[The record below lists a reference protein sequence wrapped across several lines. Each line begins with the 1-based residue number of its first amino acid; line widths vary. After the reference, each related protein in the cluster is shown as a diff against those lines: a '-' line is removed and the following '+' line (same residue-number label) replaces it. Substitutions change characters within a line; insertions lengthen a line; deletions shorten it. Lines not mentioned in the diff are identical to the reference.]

1 MVSSPSP
8 LHSPSAGR
16 PRRSS
21 RGSMRMRRPVA
32 IGLARITA
40 QLVGAAHHQ
49 GTALPGL
56 LADRIWP
63 EALVTLAN
71 QLGATVLVVGTN
83 GKTTTAGLIAE
94 ILRSGAREPI
104 ANRSGANMR
113 QGLMT
118 SLVRESDLGG
128 RLRPDP
134 VGPPEAVFE
143 VDEATLG
150 QVLPGLG
157 PCVIVATNLFR
168 DQLDRYGEP
177 DAIVDRWVTAMATAA
192 EGSSFV
198 YCADDPRLAMLAS
211 ASRLP
216 TRSFGLVAMPTDRDQ
231 RSSEVGAI
239 ADPVAC
245 RRCGRQLTYAWRSI
259 GHLGAYSCPAGHIRR
274 ASRISR
280 SNGSATSRSPDH
292 GGRGPRGRP
301 SGSVERSGAPSSDPD
316 CPVSR
321 MHTTSPRPWLR
332 ARDRPRRPLECRG
345 DRRLPRCVR
354 EERMGVIDG
363 RHVVLMLIKNTVSL
377 AETVRLGASYA
388 PDAVV
393 LGLNDAA
400 ADGRDISWI
409 WDAPSPSWSRGA
421 TSCSLAPGQ
430 RISVCA
436 SSTTRGRRSVLR
448 SHSRCASRWLTRSM
462 SPCREHLGMESWS
475 SRRRTPLSWPCDR
488 SPSDEGLRLL
498 RRADGR
504 AGP

>member
-1 MVSSPSP
+1 
-8 LHSPSAGR
+8 
-16 PRRSS
+16 
-21 RGSMRMRRPVA
+21 MRRPVA

-274 ASRISR
+274 A
-280 SNGSATSRSPDH
+280 APDIAIEWF
-292 GGRGPRGRP
+292 GNEPK
-301 SGSVERSGAPSSDPD
+301 
-316 CPVSR
+316 
-321 MHTTSPRPWLR
+321 PRPWGAWATGTTLR
-332 ARDRPRRPLECRG
+332 IRGAFGSTVVRPR
-345 DRRLPRCVR
+345 LPGLPNAYNVAAAVAAGTMIGRDVR
-354 EERMGVIDG
+354 SSAEAIEGYPGAFARNEWVVIDG

-409 WDAPSPSWSRGA
+409 WDAPIAELVIGRDVLLTGSRATDLRLRIEYDPGTSVSPPVSLEVRE
-421 TSCSLAPGQ
+421 SLADALDVAVSRAPRDG
-430 RISVCA
+430 VVVVA
-436 SSTTRGRRSVLR
+436 ATYTALMALR
-448 SHSRCASRWLTRSM
+448 SIAQRRGSASAA
-462 SPCREHLGMESWS
+462 PH
-475 SRRRTPLSWPCDR
+475 
-488 SPSDEGLRLL
+488 
-498 RRADGR
+498 
-504 AGP
+504 